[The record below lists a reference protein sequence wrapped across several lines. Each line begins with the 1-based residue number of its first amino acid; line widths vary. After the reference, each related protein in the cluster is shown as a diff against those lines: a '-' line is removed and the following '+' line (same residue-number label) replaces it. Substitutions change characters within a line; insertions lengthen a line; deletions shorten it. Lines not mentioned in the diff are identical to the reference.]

1 MEQAHEQGIY
11 IYNKNVCLSLL
22 PHSDLEFTMP
32 QLSVQFWWTYNMGEL
47 LWKTQSKYKVKM
59 LYP

>member
-11 IYNKNVCLSLL
+11 IYNMHVYLSLL
-22 PHSDLEFTMP
+22 PHSHLEFTMP
-32 QLSVQFWWTYNMGEL
+32 QMCVQLWWTYNMGEL